1 MDTFLNTQFVR
12 DAREARIKVKGMLP
26 GALSKMTS
34 GSIDLGD
41 DLLARGGGDRAERK
55 TLRNPNEYAN

>member
-1 MDTFLNTQFVR
+1 
-12 DAREARIKVKGMLP
+12 
-26 GALSKMTS
+26 MTS